1 MSDDE
6 LARRRLERDGHP
18 AVEHLPDLP
27 PMELPEDDPLDV
39 DELPSVVRARLAALE
54 VIAAEV
60 ADELEQRG
68 VDDLAERLRGAL
80 P

>member
-1 MSDDE
+1 MQ
-6 LARRRLERDGHP
+6 LT
-18 AVEHLPDLP
+18 
-27 PMELPEDDPLDV
+27 EDHALDV

-54 VIAAEV
+54 GLVAEV